1 MPRHAQSAMLSILN
15 GNPNNKT
22 KKELNKRIKNEKKLS
37 VSAKEVVPPS
47 WLSTG
52 AKNEFKRIVK
62 LFSDTELL
70 NEADIAELAMY
81 SDLLMEYKSCNT
93 RLKKHGR
100 EKDGK
105 PSPDIRLKMQ
115 LSQQIDKIAKN
126 LGLTPTA
133 RASMAIHADDEKGV
147 DDDDDF

>member
-22 KKELNKRIKNEKKLS
+22 KKELHKRIKNEKKFA
-37 VSAKEVVPPS
+37 VSAKDVVPPS

-115 LSQQIDKIAKN
+115 LSQQVDKLAKN

>member
-1 MPRHAQSAMLSILN
+1 MPRHAQSALLSIVN

-22 KKELNKRIKNEKKLS
+22 KKELHTRLKNEQRLA
-37 VSAKEVVPPS
+37 VSNKNIDPPS
-47 WLSTG
+47 WLSSG
-52 AKNEFKRIVK
+52 AKNEFNRIVK
-62 LFSDTELL
+62 LFADTQLL
-70 NEADIAELAMY
+70 NEADITELAMY

-147 DDDDDF
+147 DDDEDF

>member
-1 MPRHAQSAMLSILN
+1 MPRTAQSAYLHVLQ

-22 KKELNKRIKNEKKLS
+22 KKELSRRIHNEERMQ
-37 VSAKEVVPPS
+37 VSAENMKPPFGIS
-47 WLSTG
+47 AG
-52 AKNEFKRIVK
+52 AEKEFKRIVK
-62 LFSDTELL
+62 LFKPTQLF
-70 NEADIAELAMY
+70 NEADVAELAMY
-81 SDLLMEYKSCNT
+81 CDLLMEYKACNT

-115 LSQQIDKIAKN
+115 LSQQIDRLARN

-133 RASMAIHADDEKGV
+133 RASMAINAKDEEV
-147 DDDDDF
+147 DDDEDF